1 MEDAT
6 NTSTNTNINVDINTA
21 VTTNAEPWMTGETSG
36 AGQATH
42 TNVSADSSE
51 EALSAAAYP
60 PPIDS
65 VNAAHE
71 VVAVSA
77 GLSSGDIAP
86 VRRTD
91 DDSLSVTPTEA
102 DQTAQRSNP
111 NPTQRSHADNAS
123 ISSPNPAHDPDQAPG
138 TLGNFLW
145 QLLSVSLADDDAYS
159 NKSTSPSPQM
169 HPSKPPVEVLH
180 GAKDPDPIH
189 IEMVATKHSMID
201 LSSPMN
207 PPAISP
213 AISIPATASSSS
225 ASSASSAAYSN
236 SQPNSTSPG
245 IAASLFSFGRSFFTA
260 PQAHKDTSSSLPTS
274 SSSAW
279 FASPTPLPS
288 NSLSSATRQERD
300 SLLDL
305 ATAPRPVKLL
315 KPDLPDKAQTILSA
329 AVAALIRP
337 HLSPLHRE
345 ASAWR
350 LIYSL
355 DHHGISLNT
364 LYHKC
369 ESQAGLSNPVLLVI
383 KDSDGCTFGAF
394 ASEAFRVQH
403 GYFGNGSCFL
413 FKLKV
418 PPPSS
423 HSDSSQTDTPE
434 PQVSVF
440 KATGANDY
448 LVLGEAHF
456 IALGG
461 GEGHFGLWID
471 QDLYNGHSGPCQTF
485 NNEQLSRKS
494 EFIVQSLELWAF
506 DI

>member
-1 MEDAT
+1 
-6 NTSTNTNINVDINTA
+6 
-21 VTTNAEPWMTGETSG
+21 
-36 AGQATH
+36 
-42 TNVSADSSE
+42 
-51 EALSAAAYP
+51 
-60 PPIDS
+60 
-65 VNAAHE
+65 
-71 VVAVSA
+71 
-77 GLSSGDIAP
+77 
-86 VRRTD
+86 
-91 DDSLSVTPTEA
+91 
-102 DQTAQRSNP
+102 
-111 NPTQRSHADNAS
+111 
-123 ISSPNPAHDPDQAPG
+123 
-138 TLGNFLW
+138 
-145 QLLSVSLADDDAYS
+145 
-159 NKSTSPSPQM
+159 
-169 HPSKPPVEVLH
+169 
-180 GAKDPDPIH
+180 
-189 IEMVATKHSMID
+189 
-201 LSSPMN
+201 
-207 PPAISP
+207 
-213 AISIPATASSSS
+213 
-225 ASSASSAAYSN
+225 
-236 SQPNSTSPG
+236 
-245 IAASLFSFGRSFFTA
+245 
-260 PQAHKDTSSSLPTS
+260 
-274 SSSAW
+274 
-279 FASPTPLPS
+279 
-288 NSLSSATRQERD
+288 
-300 SLLDL
+300 
-305 ATAPRPVKLL
+305 
-315 KPDLPDKAQTILSA
+315 
-329 AVAALIRP
+329 IRP

-394 ASEAFRVQH
+394 ANEAFRVQH

-413 FKLKV
+413 FKVKV

-434 PQVSVF
+434 PVLPEVSVF

-494 EFIVQSLELWAF
+494 EFVVQSLELWAF